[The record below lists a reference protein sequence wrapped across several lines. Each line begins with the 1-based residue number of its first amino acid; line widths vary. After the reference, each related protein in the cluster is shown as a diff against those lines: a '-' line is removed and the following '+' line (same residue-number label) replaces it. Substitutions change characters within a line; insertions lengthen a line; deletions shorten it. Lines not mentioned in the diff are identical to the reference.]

1 MAQAR
6 PSSKTREEARWC
18 MTLLGPSGI
27 STAIVVGFCED
38 NALNT
43 SGLTYLVLEQCYS
56 SSMERVVCT
65 CGTWIMIIVVRSRHS
80 KENTPQIWRARSL
93 LHFVVA
99 TEFVSQV
106 SRDAEY
112 SVVGDA

>member
-1 MAQAR
+1 
-6 PSSKTREEARWC
+6 
-18 MTLLGPSGI
+18 
-27 STAIVVGFCED
+27 
-38 NALNT
+38 
-43 SGLTYLVLEQCYS
+43 
-56 SSMERVVCT
+56 MERVVCT
-65 CGTWIMIIVVRSRHS
+65 CGTWIMIYVVRSRRS
-80 KENTPQIWRARSL
+80 KEATRQIWRAHSL